1 MTDGQDFVYTREW
14 LERKLEREQAELEK
28 AERERVEVRDR
39 EHIREVYRQ
48 ETGSEPT
55 EAQVE
60 ATLAE
65 KRRQDTVETARANE
79 AAASRAIRA
88 QF

>member
-1 MTDGQDFVYTREW
+1 MTDQQDFVYTQEW
-14 LERKLEREQAELEK
+14 LKQKLEREK
-28 AERERVEVRDR
+28 AEREKAKQERAEERDR